1 MKAIARFLVEK
12 RFVFFT
18 VSVILAVVFGVMTFS
33 VNINSDQTKYLAQ
46 DSDMRKGLEII
57 NSEFPAAELKDSFQ
71 IMFENLTESQ
81 KPIILQKLKTYDGV
95 TSVDYEQDSSDYNTK
110 TYTMYIVHTDYV
122 LNANKVNAII
132 NTIKDELG
140 KQYTLHTYYSGGY
153 MDVLDTLIPL
163 AVSIMLVLL
172 LIMCRAYIEP
182 VLLLVSIGVA
192 ILINMG
198 SNIIFESVADITFSI
213 AAVLQL
219 VLSIDYSIIL
229 LHRYQQEYELSQD
242 KNKVEAMINAVVN
255 AIGSIMSS
263 SATTVVGL
271 LVLLL
276 MSFTIGTDIGL
287 VLSKGVFLSFVC
299 VFTVMPTMIIWCSD
313 LLLKT
318 DKTYL
323 KQQKLAKQNGGES
336 DV

>member
-1 MKAIARFLVEK
+1 MKTIARFLVEK
-12 RFVFFT
+12 RLVFFIISI
-18 VSVILAVVFGVMTFS
+18 VCALVFALLIPS
-33 VNINSDQTKYLAQ
+33 VNVNSDQTKYLAN

-57 NSEFPAAELKDSFQ
+57 NSEFPVVELKDSFQ
-71 IMFENLTESQ
+71 IMFENLTDSQ
-81 KPIILQKLKTYDGV
+81 KPTILQKLKTYDGV
-95 TSVDYEQDSSDYNTK
+95 TGVDYDENSSDYNTK

-122 LNANKVNAII
+122 LNANKVNDVI
-132 NTIKDELG
+132 NTIKDDLG
-140 KQYTLHTYYSGGY
+140 DKYTLHTYYSGGY
-153 MDVLDTLIPL
+153 MDALDTLIPL
-163 AVSIMLVLL
+163 AVSIMLILL

-229 LHRYQQEYELSQD
+229 LHRYQQEYELSEN
-242 KNKVEAMINAVVN
+242 KNKVEAMINAVIN
-255 AIGSIMSS
+255 AVRSIASS

-299 VFTVMPTMIIWCSD
+299 VFTVMPSMIIWCSD
-313 LLLKT
+313 LLIKT

-323 KQQKLAKQNGGES
+323 KKQRLDKSGGES
-336 DV
+336 NV

>member
-1 MKAIARFLVEK
+1 MKTIARFLVEK
-12 RFVFFT
+12 RLVFFIISI
-18 VSVILAVVFGVMTFS
+18 VCALVFALLIPS
-33 VNINSDQTKYLAQ
+33 VNVNSDQTKYLAN

-57 NSEFPAAELKDSFQ
+57 NSEFPVVELKDSFQ
-71 IMFENLTESQ
+71 IMFENLTDSQ
-81 KPIILQKLKTYDGV
+81 KPTILQKLKTYDGV
-95 TSVDYEQDSSDYNTK
+95 TGVDYDENSSDYNTK

-122 LNANKVNAII
+122 LNANKVNAVI
-132 NTIKDELG
+132 NTIKDDLG
-140 KQYTLHTYYSGGY
+140 DKYTLHTYYSGGY

-163 AVSIMLVLL
+163 AVSIMLILL

-229 LHRYQQEYELSQD
+229 LHRYQQEYELSEN
-242 KNKVEAMINAVVN
+242 KNKVEAMINALIN
-255 AIGSIMSS
+255 AVRSIASS

-299 VFTVMPTMIIWCSD
+299 VFTVMPSMIIWCSD
-313 LLLKT
+313 LLIKT

-323 KQQKLAKQNGGES
+323 KKQRLDKSGGES
-336 DV
+336 NV

>member
-1 MKAIARFLVEK
+1 M
-12 RFVFFT
+12 
-18 VSVILAVVFGVMTFS
+18 
-33 VNINSDQTKYLAQ
+33 
-46 DSDMRKGLEII
+46 
-57 NSEFPAAELKDSFQ
+57 
-71 IMFENLTESQ
+71 
-81 KPIILQKLKTYDGV
+81 
-95 TSVDYEQDSSDYNTK
+95 
-110 TYTMYIVHTDYV
+110 
-122 LNANKVNAII
+122 
-132 NTIKDELG
+132 
-140 KQYTLHTYYSGGY
+140 
-153 MDVLDTLIPL
+153 
-163 AVSIMLVLL
+163 
-172 LIMCRAYIEP
+172 
-182 VLLLVSIGVA
+182 SIGVA

-242 KNKVEAMINAVVN
+242 KNKVEAMINAVLN
-255 AIGSIMSS
+255 AIRSIMSS

-287 VLSKGVFLSFVC
+287 VLSKGVFLSFIC

-323 KQQKLAKQNGGES
+323 KQQRLALNDGGES
-336 DV
+336 NV

>member
-1 MKAIARFLVEK
+1 
-12 RFVFFT
+12 
-18 VSVILAVVFGVMTFS
+18 
-33 VNINSDQTKYLAQ
+33 
-46 DSDMRKGLEII
+46 
-57 NSEFPAAELKDSFQ
+57 
-71 IMFENLTESQ
+71 
-81 KPIILQKLKTYDGV
+81 
-95 TSVDYEQDSSDYNTK
+95 
-110 TYTMYIVHTDYV
+110 
-122 LNANKVNAII
+122 
-132 NTIKDELG
+132 
-140 KQYTLHTYYSGGY
+140 
-153 MDVLDTLIPL
+153 
-163 AVSIMLVLL
+163 
-172 LIMCRAYIEP
+172 
-182 VLLLVSIGVA
+182 
-192 ILINMG
+192 MG

-242 KNKVEAMINAVVN
+242 KNKVEAMINAVLN
-255 AIGSIMSS
+255 AIRSIMSS

-287 VLSKGVFLSFVC
+287 VLSKGVFLSFIC

-323 KQQKLAKQNGGES
+323 KQQRLALNDGGES
-336 DV
+336 NV

>member
-1 MKAIARFLVEK
+1 MKTIARFLVEK
-12 RFVFFT
+12 RLVFFIISI
-18 VSVILAVVFGVMTFS
+18 VCALVFALLIPS
-33 VNINSDQTKYLAQ
+33 VNVNSDQTKYLDN

-57 NSEFPAAELKDSFQ
+57 NSEFPVVELKDSFQ
-71 IMFENLTESQ
+71 IMFENLTDSQ
-81 KPIILQKLKTYDGV
+81 KPTILQKLKTYDGV
-95 TSVDYEQDSSDYNTK
+95 TGVDYDENSSDYNTK

-122 LNANKVNAII
+122 LNANKVNAVI
-132 NTIKDELG
+132 NTIKDDLG
-140 KQYTLHTYYSGGY
+140 DKYTLHTYYSGGY

-163 AVSIMLVLL
+163 AVSIMLILL

-229 LHRYQQEYELSQD
+229 LHRYQQEYELSEN
-242 KNKVEAMINAVVN
+242 KNKVEAMINAVIN
-255 AIGSIMSS
+255 AVRSIASS

-299 VFTVMPTMIIWCSD
+299 VFTVMPSMIIWCSD
-313 LLLKT
+313 LLIKT

-323 KQQKLAKQNGGES
+323 KKQRLDKSGGES
-336 DV
+336 NV

>member
-1 MKAIARFLVEK
+1 MKTIARFLVEK
-12 RFVFFT
+12 RLVFFIISI
-18 VSVILAVVFGVMTFS
+18 VCALVFALLIPS
-33 VNINSDQTKYLAQ
+33 VNVNSDQTKYLAN

-57 NSEFPAAELKDSFQ
+57 NSEFPVVELKDSFQ
-71 IMFENLTESQ
+71 IMFENLTDSQ
-81 KPIILQKLKTYDGV
+81 KPTILQKRKTYDGV
-95 TSVDYEQDSSDYNTK
+95 TGVDYDENSSDYNTK

-122 LNANKVNAII
+122 LNANKVNAVI
-132 NTIKDELG
+132 NTIKNDLG
-140 KQYTLHTYYSGGY
+140 DTYTLHTYYSGGY

-163 AVSIMLVLL
+163 AVSIMLILL

-229 LHRYQQEYELSQD
+229 LHRYQQEYELSEN
-242 KNKVEAMINAVVN
+242 KNKVEAMINAVIN
-255 AIGSIMSS
+255 AVRSIASS

-299 VFTVMPTMIIWCSD
+299 VFTVMPSMIIWCSD
-313 LLLKT
+313 LLIKT

-323 KQQKLAKQNGGES
+323 KKQRLDKSGGES
-336 DV
+336 NV

>member
-1 MKAIARFLVEK
+1 M
-12 RFVFFT
+12 
-18 VSVILAVVFGVMTFS
+18 
-33 VNINSDQTKYLAQ
+33 
-46 DSDMRKGLEII
+46 
-57 NSEFPAAELKDSFQ
+57 
-71 IMFENLTESQ
+71 
-81 KPIILQKLKTYDGV
+81 
-95 TSVDYEQDSSDYNTK
+95 
-110 TYTMYIVHTDYV
+110 
-122 LNANKVNAII
+122 
-132 NTIKDELG
+132 
-140 KQYTLHTYYSGGY
+140 
-153 MDVLDTLIPL
+153 
-163 AVSIMLVLL
+163 
-172 LIMCRAYIEP
+172 
-182 VLLLVSIGVA
+182 LLLVSIGVA

-242 KNKVEAMINAVVN
+242 KNKVEAMINAVLN
-255 AIGSIMSS
+255 AIRSIMSS

-287 VLSKGVFLSFVC
+287 VLSKGVFLSFIC

-323 KQQKLAKQNGGES
+323 KQQRLALNDGGES
-336 DV
+336 NV

>member
-1 MKAIARFLVEK
+1 MKTIARFLVEK
-12 RFVFFT
+12 RLVFFIISI
-18 VSVILAVVFGVMTFS
+18 VCALVFALLIPS
-33 VNINSDQTKYLAQ
+33 VNVNSDQTKYLAN

-57 NSEFPAAELKDSFQ
+57 NSEFPVVELKDSFQ
-71 IMFENLTESQ
+71 IMFENLTDSQ
-81 KPIILQKLKTYDGV
+81 KPTILQKLKTYDGV
-95 TSVDYEQDSSDYNTK
+95 TGVDYDENSSDYNTK

-122 LNANKVNAII
+122 LNANKVNAVI
-132 NTIKDELG
+132 NTIKDDLG
-140 KQYTLHTYYSGGY
+140 DKYTLHTYYSGGY

-163 AVSIMLVLL
+163 AVSIMLILL

-229 LHRYQQEYELSQD
+229 LHRYQQEYELSEN
-242 KNKVEAMINAVVN
+242 KNKVEAMINAVIN
-255 AIGSIMSS
+255 AVRSIASS

-299 VFTVMPTMIIWCSD
+299 VFTVMPSMIIWCSD
-313 LLLKT
+313 LLIKT

-323 KQQKLAKQNGGES
+323 KKQRLDKSGGES
-336 DV
+336 NV

>member
-1 MKAIARFLVEK
+1 MKTIARFLVEK
-12 RFVFFT
+12 RLVFFIISI
-18 VSVILAVVFGVMTFS
+18 VCALVFALLIPS
-33 VNINSDQTKYLAQ
+33 VNVNSDQTKYLAN

-57 NSEFPAAELKDSFQ
+57 NSEFPVVELKDSFQ
-71 IMFENLTESQ
+71 IMFENLTDSQ
-81 KPIILQKLKTYDGV
+81 KPTILQKLKTYDGV
-95 TSVDYEQDSSDYNTK
+95 TGVDYDENSSDYNTK

-122 LNANKVNAII
+122 LNANKVNAVI
-132 NTIKDELG
+132 NTIKDDLG
-140 KQYTLHTYYSGGY
+140 DKYTLHTYYSGGY

-163 AVSIMLVLL
+163 AVSIMLILL

-229 LHRYQQEYELSQD
+229 LHRYQQEYELSEN
-242 KNKVEAMINAVVN
+242 KNKVEAMINAVIN
-255 AIGSIMSS
+255 AVRSIASS

-287 VLSKGVFLSFVC
+287 VLSKGVFLSFIC
-299 VFTVMPTMIIWCSD
+299 VFTVMPSMIIWCSD
-313 LLLKT
+313 LLIKT

-323 KQQKLAKQNGGES
+323 KKQRLAKSGGES
-336 DV
+336 NV